1 MHFTR
6 WNAEVVSPTSNEGFL
21 VLILRTGVQ
30 AWNPVLQKDI
40 VLLENVQRRA
50 AKLIMGLEKSHNIYW
65 GT

>member
-1 MHFTR
+1 M
-6 WNAEVVSPTSNEGFL
+6 VSPTSNEGFL

-50 AKLIMGLEKSHNIYW
+50 AKLIMGLEKSHNIY
-65 GT
+65 